1 MKTIEFEA
9 GDDEVLE
16 QVDTPDGPMVR
27 VRRKVAFLTSPIGNR
42 ISTVSSP
49 ASGMPFTALKAIVTE
64 NAMGPIPGEAS
75 KETPVDENKVTAE
88 KTVAEKTVAEK
99 ASLWDRFCEAVKV
112 AVGVGQ
118 TPVIT
123 DTPGK
128 VPAEK
133 VASIDL
139 SQSWDEWFD
148 EWWKLRD
155 AFNDVVGSLTWDD
168 KLADPQGLLVK
179 ACDNLKAK
187 AVPMMARRAM
197 LLKEQE
203 ALEKAEPAEALSA
216 LKAYQDLNTARK
228 DLAEKVGKVVSSANL
243 DRLRRAL
250 TALQE
255 VIDVA
260 EPVVAEGVAVTEPAG
275 QGSVAPEGKT
285 TLPGAADEQP
295 PMEGAKKEQA
305 MSEKRAGVLQKLEA
319 VKNAKTD
326 AERVDAVKALE
337 MAIKADGEKVDGEK
351 EEGAAKADGEKDE
364 GTKVDGK
371 APVAPPFGKPAVVDE
386 TAMKALMT
394 SMADAFKAAMADA
407 LKAIP
412 GLPLPGDTDA
422 KPELTSAVDNP
433 AIGDQAIETEMFSGG
448 PGDYRKPLNQGG
460 YVAAGTGGPVSLYGA
475 RKGGDDHAARKMLE
489 LEQKMDRLLAAQGV
503 SATTPVTATKGNG
516 QGHPLD
522 SFLGLDNE

>member
-118 TPVIT
+118 TPVLT
-123 DTPGK
+123 DPETK
-128 VPAEK
+128 PAEK
-133 VASIDL
+133 VATIDP
-139 SQSWDEWFD
+139 EP
-148 EWWKLRD
+148 
-155 AFNDVVGSLTWDD
+155 T
-168 KLADPQGLLVK
+168 
-179 ACDNLKAK
+179 
-187 AVPMMARRAM
+187 
-197 LLKEQE
+197 E
-203 ALEKAEPAEALSA
+203 ALNACSDVNE
-216 LKAYQDLNTARK
+216 ARK
-228 DLAEKVGKVVSSANL
+228 ALAEKVGKVVSSANL

-351 EEGAAKADGEKDE
+351 EEGAAKADSEKDD
-364 GTKVDGK
+364 GAKMDGK